1 MQTPAEK
8 ELVHQLHMTITKNQ
22 DKSDPPLI
30 LNIGAGK
37 SVSIENQLNDLGC
50 KYISDRIDI
59 DKCCVEFPSFR
70 NSCISTAENMAPV
83 KSGEY
88 VSAFANYVIE
98 HIKDIKKMCH
108 EIHRILIPSGTF
120 IASIPNPIAP
130 EFVLARHTP
139 LWFHK
144 KVRQEEAWET
154 HYLYTI
160 EDLINIFENNGMAK
174 QSLKYWSFTEG
185 YLWRYPLLSTF
196 SRLYDRSITRMSIKR
211 MMGDVCIVFKK
222 V

>member
-1 MQTPAEK
+1 
-8 ELVHQLHMTITKNQ
+8 
-22 DKSDPPLI
+22 
-30 LNIGAGK
+30 
-37 SVSIENQLNDLGC
+37 
-50 KYISDRIDI
+50 
-59 DKCCVEFPSFR
+59 
-70 NSCISTAENMAPV
+70 MAPV

-98 HIKDIKKMCH
+98 HIKDIKKMCR

-222 V
+222 VWGQLIMLVNSSIFLQVWLIDHPERMRSMESWVDFPEDIKKSYKSLLAPQNKCKIQPNRK